1 MVYFLIVERW
11 ENLLLLISSMD
22 KMWISFGSMGCM
34 FLAMLFMFFV
44 KNKFTN
50 SFLKFIFGLIAYILL
65 FIGFI
70 TMVYIIFNPTKA

>member
-1 MVYFLIVERW
+1 
-11 ENLLLLISSMD
+11 MD

-34 FLAMLFMFFV
+34 FMAMLLMFFV
-44 KNKFTN
+44 KTKIQNRFI
-50 SFLKFIFGLIAYILL
+50 KFIFGLVAYILL

>member
-1 MVYFLIVERW
+1 M
-11 ENLLLLISSMD
+11 LLVTSMQ
-22 KMWISFGSMGCM
+22 KMWISFGSMGSL

-44 KNKFTN
+44 KTKFKNKI
-50 SFLKFIFGLIAYILL
+50 LKAIFGLVAYILL